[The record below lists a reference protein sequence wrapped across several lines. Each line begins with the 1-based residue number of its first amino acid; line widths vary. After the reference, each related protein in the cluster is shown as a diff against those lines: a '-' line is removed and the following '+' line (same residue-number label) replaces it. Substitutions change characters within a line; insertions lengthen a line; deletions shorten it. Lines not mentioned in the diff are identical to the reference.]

1 MNIYNVNPNFINA
14 LRSKY
19 PTILIHKNNESTS
32 GGRKY
37 IGVVMRIKDFNYYI
51 PISSP
56 HDHDYIL
63 DSEGN
68 KKIKEDDIFTLRMK
82 HIHSKTGEEVLDG
95 SFKIGNMIPIPESEI
110 SIYNINEE
118 KNEYLRKKLWNVY
131 NFMKLNARTLNM
143 RARRLIKVATLANKA
158 NEQKFMPFKSIQK
171 DVALYTY
178 NRFLYLH
185 NNKIDLKDE
194 SFYNPEDGNKLYR
207 VIGFDKTQ
215 PNYFL
220 ALPQKDL
227 DKDNLT
233 SAKIFAFDSSI
244 CVKEDIGEVLAKKGI
259 ESANRLLRARI
270 KKYNQ
275 AEEIKTTKKGAF
287 IL

>member
-37 IGVVMRIKDFNYYI
+37 IGIVMKIKDFNYYI

-63 DSEGN
+63 DANGN

-82 HIHSKTGEEVLDG
+82 HIHSKTREEILDG

-118 KNEYLRKKLWNVY
+118 NNEYLRNKLWNVY
-131 NFMKLNARTLNM
+131 KFMKLNSKVLNM
-143 RARRLIKVATLANKA
+143 RARKLIKIACLANKKNA
-158 NEQKFMPFKSIQK
+158 QKFMPFKSIQK

-185 NNKIDLKDE
+185 SNKVDLSNE

-207 VIGFDKTQ
+207 VIGYDKSKD
-215 PNYFL
+215 NYFL
-220 ALPQKDL
+220 AIPQVDL
-227 DKDNLT
+227 DQQRLAT
-233 SAKIFAFDSSI
+233 AKIFTFEQGI
-244 CVKEDIGEVLAKKGI
+244 CIKEDVGEELEKKGLI
-259 ESANRLLRARI
+259 NATKLLKMRI
-270 KKYNQ
+270 RRYSTINNSLENSKKN
-275 AEEIKTTKKGAF
+275 
-287 IL
+287 L